1 MGCEVNNN
9 QNGYKCESILGDG
22 YNNKEWH
29 SRWAYSSQVPAW
41 IIFSLASPVRTNMI
55 VVYSGRPSDGYGFVR
70 FNLELKVGE
79 EFVEPSNLR
88 VLLDG
93 ATYKDG
99 IIKVPDRSYEVG
111 IIFDEIKDV
120 TAVKINVYESDCHDR
135 RNAIMAGIKIND
147 WTNMTL
153 HNPDTGDYLD
163 IGLELEDAIS
173 TVITFNG
180 ENTQRKAVPVSIA
193 SYR

>member
-1 MGCEVNNN
+1 MSYRNVIMF
-9 QNGYKCESILGDG
+9 S
-22 YNNKEWH
+22 NNKEWH
-29 SRWAYSSQVPAW
+29 GRWAYGGHLPAW
-41 IIFSLASPVRTNMI
+41 IIFTLASPVRTNMI
-55 VVYSGRPSDGYGFVR
+55 VVYSGRPSNGYCFVR
-70 FNLELKVGE
+70 FKIELKVGE
-79 EFVEPSNLR
+79 EFVEPSRLR

-93 ATYKDG
+93 ATFKDG
-99 IIKVPDRSYEVG
+99 TITVPDRSYEVG

-120 TAVKINVYESDCHDR
+120 TAVKVNVYESNSHDR
-135 RNAIMAGIKIND
+135 KNSIMAGIKIND

-180 ENTQRKAVPVSIA
+180 ENTQRKVVPISTA